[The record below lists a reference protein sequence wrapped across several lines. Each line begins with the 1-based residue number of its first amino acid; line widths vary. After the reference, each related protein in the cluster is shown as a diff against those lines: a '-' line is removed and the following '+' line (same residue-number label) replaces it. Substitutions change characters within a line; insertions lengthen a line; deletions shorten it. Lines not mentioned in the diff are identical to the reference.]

1 MPNVITVKRR
11 KEVKISRGARGEG
24 IIRIDSE
31 AVDLLEKF
39 LQEASGELSVK
50 NLASNMIKY
59 ASNNT
64 IIRIEEEEME

>member
-1 MPNVITVKRR
+1 MPNVITIKRR

-31 AVDLLEKF
+31 AVDVLESF
-39 LQEASGELSVK
+39 LQKANGELSVK
-50 NLASNMIKY
+50 DLASNMIKY

-64 IIRIEEEEME
+64 IIRIEEEEM